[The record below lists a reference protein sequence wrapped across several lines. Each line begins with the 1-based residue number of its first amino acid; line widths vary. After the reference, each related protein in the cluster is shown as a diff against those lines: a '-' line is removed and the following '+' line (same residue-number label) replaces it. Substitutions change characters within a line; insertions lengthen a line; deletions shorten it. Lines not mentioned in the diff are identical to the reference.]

1 MLAECATF
9 AERVQVIEKYL
20 LSLAA
25 KAHTRTS
32 IMKSAQHICHRKGAA
47 RIDKLAFDTSLSVRQ
62 YERRFAE
69 EMGLS
74 PKLFARITRFQM
86 AFDAKRVAPSRSW
99 LSVAH
104 EFEYFDQT
112 HMIRDFQNLGGDA
125 PGQILQQSGDLQPW
139 SIGSPLTP
147 NELPN
152 PSTRFRR

>member
-1 MLAECATF
+1 MLAERATF
-9 AERVQVIEKYL
+9 AEKVQVIEKYL
-20 LSLAA
+20 LPLAA
-25 KAHTRTS
+25 KARTRTS

-47 RIDKLAFDTSLSVRQ
+47 RIDQLAFDTSLSVRQ

-99 LSVAH
+99 LGVAH
-104 EFEYFDQT
+104 EFEYFDQM

-139 SIGSPLTP
+139 SIGPPMTP

-152 PSTRFRR
+152 PSALHR